1 MLSIDEIPL
10 AVAEGEVLPG
20 WLTAKDHPWIRVL
33 VEEVDGLVGASLDTV
48 DAELG
53 ERLQR
58 RLGSS
63 RARAV
68 GAVRRTLLG
77 RYGAAIHAPAP
88 PPALRRSLFER
99 AARRSRP
106 ERDAMLAEVA
116 TSLAVSAEEL
126 LAALFADRPGARRLV
141 APPSPIG
148 EVELAERTN
157 LAMAQALLARS
168 EEVVVRA
175 GAHAR
180 SVYRLAKLRRLI
192 CTAQADPAGARVHV
206 SGPLSLF
213 HRTTKYGGALASFV
227 PALVSTPTWSLEAR
241 CIVKGQ
247 RLLFRADGSLPLGRA
262 HALPRVH
269 DSEVER
275 RLDRD
280 LRKLARGWSLSRE
293 ADVVQ
298 VADRLFFPD
307 FTLVR
312 GADRVLVEVVGFYTR
327 EYLAKKLEALRSVT
341 LPIIVLVDQDLAC
354 DDAEIAADVV
364 IRYRRRPDAAQVVAA
379 AEALAR
385 NRRRQVPSAS

>member
-1 MLSIDEIPL
+1 MLSIDEVPL
-10 AVAEGEVLPG
+10 SVADGEAMPA
-20 WLTAKDHPWIRVL
+20 WLTAKDHAWLRVL
-33 VEEVDGLVGASLDTV
+33 VEEVDSLVGAPLDAV
-48 DAELG
+48 DAQLG
-53 ERLQR
+53 DSLHR
-58 RLGSS
+58 RLGAS
-63 RARAV
+63 RTRALN
-68 GAVRRTLLG
+68 AARRTLLAA
-77 RYGAAIHAPAP
+77 YGSAVCAPAP
-88 PPALRRSLFER
+88 PPALRRTLFER
-99 AARRSRP
+99 GARGSRS
-106 ERDAMLAEVA
+106 EREAILSEMACSLEV
-116 TSLAVSAEEL
+116 SSGEL
-126 LAALFADRPGARRLV
+126 VAALFADRPGARRLL
-141 APPSPIG
+141 APSSPLG
-148 EVELAERTN
+148 EIELAERTN

-168 EEVVVRA
+168 EEVRVRA

-192 CTAQADPAGARVHV
+192 CTAEADAEGARVHV

-227 PALVSTPTWSLEAR
+227 PSLVSTPAWSLEAQ

-247 RLLFRADGSLPLGRA
+247 RLLFRADASLPLGRA
-262 HALPRVH
+262 HALPRAH

-298 VADRLFFPD
+298 VGDRLFFPD

-312 GADRVLVEVVGFYTR
+312 GSDRVLVEVVGFYTR
-327 EYLAKKLEALRSVT
+327 EYLVKKLEALRSVT

-379 AEALAR
+379 AEVLVR
-385 NRRRQVPSAS
+385 SERKGMRGVS